1 MRRGGLSKAL
11 PETNRQGGSTT
22 HRGMTPRQVL
32 EEERISPVAEL
43 LRVGIVGAGG
53 ISNVHSVGWN
63 SYPEKAVI
71 AAYVDVATDRA
82 QAQSDKYTG
91 GKAKVYGSI
100 DEAAA
105 DPDIDVFDIC
115 LPHHLHTPAI
125 LAGAKAGKAILCEK
139 PLTTSLDD
147 AITIQQAVD
156 ASGVIFMGAHNNLFY
171 PSLLEARRLLD
182 GGFLGN
188 PYYLRSIET
197 FQARSFDP
205 WEPGSSGKGGDQKGW
220 RADLKQA
227 GGGELLDTGYH
238 STYRLLSLANGE
250 RPVEVFGMLS
260 RFLHQNLPTEDTG
273 QVLVRFASGVVG
285 EIITSWAFDVVG
297 ARHFE
302 VSAEFGTL
310 AGGPNY
316 LEHQLYRWPEAAKR
330 TFDPI
335 HSFTLE
341 IGHFIDMVQSGAKNA
356 APMAETIRTLQV
368 IKGAYLSA
376 QAGQW
381 VTLPEDPTA
390 APVVRSAA
398 ATTPYSV
405 DVPEEIVH

>member
-1 MRRGGLSKAL
+1 MAD
-11 PETNRQGGSTT
+11 
-22 HRGMTPRQVL
+22 
-32 EEERISPVAEL
+32 L

-63 SYPEKAVI
+63 SYPDKAVI
-71 AAYVDVATDRA
+71 AAYCDVATDRA
-82 QAQSDKYTG
+82 QGQSDKYTG

-100 DEAAA
+100 DDLAA

-147 AITIQQAVD
+147 AITIQNAV
-156 ASGVIFMGAHNNLFY
+156 AESGVTFMGAHNNLFY

-182 GGFLGN
+182 GGILGKPFFL
-188 PYYLRSIET
+188 RAIET
-197 FQARSFDP
+197 FQSRRFDP
-205 WEPGSSGKGGDQKGW
+205 WTPGSADKGGDQRGW

-238 STYRLLSLANGE
+238 STYRLLSLANGD

-260 RFLHQNLPTEDTG
+260 RFLLQHLPTEDTG
-273 QVLVRFASGVVG
+273 QVLVRFESGVVG

-302 VSAEFGTL
+302 VSAELGSL

-316 LEHQLYRWPEAAKR
+316 LDHQLYRWPEPTRR

-335 HSFTLE
+335 HSFTQE
-341 IGHFIDMVQSGAKNA
+341 IGHFIDMVQSGAANA
-356 APMAETIRTLQV
+356 APMADTIRTLQV

-376 QAGQW
+376 KEGQW
-381 VTLPEDPTA
+381 VTLPEDPTG

-398 ATTPYSV
+398 ASTAYSV
-405 DVPEEIVH
+405 EVPEEVVH